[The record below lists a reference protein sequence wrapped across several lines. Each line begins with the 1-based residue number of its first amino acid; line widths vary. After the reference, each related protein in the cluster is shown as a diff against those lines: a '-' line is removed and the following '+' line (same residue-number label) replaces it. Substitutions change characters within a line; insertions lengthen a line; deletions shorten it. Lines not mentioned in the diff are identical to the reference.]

1 MKAVSGLR
9 KASLHKKACQTPL
22 INDNSY
28 GDCCHQKQA
37 DCMQQ
42 RLKRLVEPQGQGSL
56 RPSFSMSSFSPCT
69 NRKPFFTC
77 VSDG

>member
-1 MKAVSGLR
+1 MKAVSGLPS
-9 KASLHKKACQTPL
+9 ASLHIKVSATPL

-28 GDCCHQKQA
+28 GDCFHQKQA

-56 RPSFSMSSFSPCT
+56 RPSFSISSFSPCT
-69 NRKPFFTC
+69 KRKPFFTC